1 MWNEVYVNR
10 RWVAVDSA
18 YDQSQVDAAHIK
30 LSDSSLDGVAPFE
43 SFLPVT
49 RVIGKLKMEVVEIR

>member
-10 RWVAVDSA
+10 RWVAIDSA
-18 YDQSQVDAAHIK
+18 FDQTQVDAAHIK

-43 SFLPVT
+43 SFLPVA
-49 RVIGKLKMEVVEIR
+49 RVFGKLKIEAVEIR